1 MDLCIALYVLKWVS
15 QFNIYIS
22 SLFLPHPLMWPA
34 LAIVLPGP
42 PPMYRRG
49 GGPRGMMGGHMR
61 GGHMGRGHRGGGGG
75 GGGIRNHRDS
85 RK

>member
-1 MDLCIALYVLKWVS
+1 
-15 QFNIYIS
+15 
-22 SLFLPHPLMWPA
+22 
-34 LAIVLPGP
+34 
-42 PPMYRRG
+42 MYRRG